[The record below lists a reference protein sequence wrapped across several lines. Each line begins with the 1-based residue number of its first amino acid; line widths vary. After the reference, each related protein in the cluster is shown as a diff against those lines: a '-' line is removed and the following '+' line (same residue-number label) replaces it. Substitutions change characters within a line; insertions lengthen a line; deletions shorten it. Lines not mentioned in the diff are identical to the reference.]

1 MPPKKRARVSQAASP
16 AATDQ
21 QHKTPT
27 PAAQS
32 PSKTDEDILND
43 PWTDEEAIG
52 LFKAVIKWKPTG
64 KDTPLQQSSE
74 HPN

>member
-1 MPPKKRARVSQAASP
+1 MPPKKRARVSQATSP
-16 AATDQ
+16 AATD

-32 PSKTDEDILND
+32 PSKADEDILND

-52 LFKAVIKWKPTG
+52 LFKAIIKWKPTG
-64 KDTPLQQSSE
+64 MISQHLSQSFSK
-74 HPN
+74 